1 MPASPELAALLPSL
15 PQGARVLIVRLRSLG
30 DTLLLTPALRAL
42 KAWRPDLRLTLL
54 MYDRFAPVL
63 EGNPDVDEIV
73 ALNSAGVRAAP
84 AIAQAAARLRRRG
97 FAACFN
103 LHGGTLSALLARASG
118 ARHRISFEHFQFG
131 FLYTARC
138 PHPKRLLGHNRMHT
152 VEAQLALFHAAGL
165 PPGEIPPTRVYPQ
178 EAARTTV
185 RERLNAQGVKPGSG
199 YAVLHPVANFH
210 TKEWPFDRYA
220 EVARTLERKH
230 GLTPVFVC
238 GVGETNRLDAVARH
252 YEKPLVRFNS
262 LTIPDLVA
270 LIEGAQLFIGN
281 DSGPAH
287 VAAALGRPAVVL
299 FGSSDSRRWHPWQ
312 TRHEIV
318 QDDYP
323 CNPCRG
329 DRCTAFEQPECI
341 LSIRVDQVEAA
352 VDRLLAATTAAPPV
366 SVSAH

>member
-1 MPASPELAALLPSL
+1 MPASPALARLLPSL
-15 PQGARVLIVRLRSLG
+15 PEGARVLIIRLRSLG
-30 DTLLLTPALRAL
+30 DTLLLTPALHAL
-42 KAWRPDLRLTLL
+42 KAWRPDLRLTVLL
-54 MYDRFAPVL
+54 YDRFAPTL

-73 ALNSAGVRAAP
+73 TLNAAGVRAAP
-84 AIAQAAARLRRRG
+84 AIGQVAARLRRRG

-103 LHGGTLSALLARASG
+103 LHGGTLSALLASVSG
-118 ARHRISFEHFQFG
+118 ARHRIGFEHFRFG

-138 PHPKRLLGHNRMHT
+138 PPPKRLLGRNVMHT
-152 VEAQLALFHAAGL
+152 VETQLALFHAVGL
-165 PPGEIPPTRVYPQ
+165 PPGEIPPTQVYPQ
-178 EAARTTV
+178 EGARTTV
-185 RERLNAQGVKPGSG
+185 RERLSAQGVKRGSG

-220 EVARTLERKH
+220 ELARTLERKH
-230 GLTPVFVC
+230 GLAPVFVC
-238 GVGETNRLDAVARH
+238 GVGETDRLDAVASH
-252 YEKPLVRFNS
+252 YEKSLVRFNS
-262 LTIPDLVA
+262 LTIPELVA
-270 LIEGAQLFIGN
+270 LIEGARLFIGN

-318 QDDYP
+318 QNDYP

-341 LSIRVDQVEAA
+341 LSIRVDQAEAA
-352 VDRLLAATTAAPPV
+352 VDRLLAATAAAPPV